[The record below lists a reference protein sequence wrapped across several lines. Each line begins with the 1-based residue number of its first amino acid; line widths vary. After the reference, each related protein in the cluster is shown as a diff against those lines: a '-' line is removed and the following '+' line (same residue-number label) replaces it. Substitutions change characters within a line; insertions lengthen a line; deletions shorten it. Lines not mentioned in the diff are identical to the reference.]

1 MSAAVS
7 YTKFENQVIHKFR
20 NNLNHAESV
29 EDAKKF
35 FNYTMLELMQKVF
48 DGQLTIEY
56 EDIQLGLYAE
66 KPFIISEALRQ
77 KDEFDH
83 VWSTSDLPSIV
94 ARLAT
99 PALHRFNHLKANPEK
114 TKSKINRH

>member
-1 MSAAVS
+1 MSGSIS

-35 FNYTMLELMQKVF
+35 FNYTIRELMQKVF
-48 DGQLTIEY
+48 DGQLTINY
-56 EDIQLGLYAE
+56 EDIQLGLDPE

-77 KDEFDH
+77 KDEFAH
-83 VWSTSDLPSIV
+83 VWSVSDLPLIV
-94 ARLAT
+94 SRLAT
-99 PALHRFNHLKANPEK
+99 PALNRFNYLQANPEK
-114 TKSKINRH
+114 TKSKIKRH